1 MKKIKVNLL
10 KNSYTVFVDKNSLS
24 QLVEDLNSSS
34 CSKCLFVIDKNV
46 DKYHSKLIRNLV
58 ASIDKQN
65 YKYLFNAT
73 EKNKTLSEVDKIYKF
88 LSENF
93 FTRDSAIVSIGG
105 GITGDLAAF
114 AASTYMRGI
123 NLYQVPTT
131 LLSMVD
137 SSVGGKT
144 GVNYKSKKNL
154 IGSFYQPKGVYV
166 NPDFLTSLTD
176 REIISGAGEIFKY
189 SFLADFEINNLIK
202 KSLYKIF
209 NKDLNDIEKTILACV
224 KIKAGI
230 VEKDETESSGLRKIL
245 NLGHTF
251 AHAFESVSGFRLKH
265 GEAVIGGIY
274 CALFLSE
281 SIGYLDSKLL
291 DKFISDFNFIRI
303 NKILKTID
311 EEMIYD
317 KMHSDKKNIGNKIRL
332 VLLQDIGSIVVDV
345 HSEKK
350 VIIGSFKRMKE
361 LI

>member
-46 DKYHSKLIRNLV
+46 DKHHSKLIRNLV

-73 EKNKTLSEVDKIYKF
+73 EKNKTLVEVEKIYKF

-131 LLSMVD
+131 LLSKVD

-154 IGSFYQPKGVYV
+154 IGSFYQPEGVYIS
-166 NPDFLTSLTD
+166 PDFLTSLTD

-189 SFLADFEINNLIK
+189 SFLADINNYNLIK
-202 KSLYKIF
+202 KSLNKIF
-209 NKDLNDIEKTILACV
+209 NNDLSDIEKTIFACV

-265 GEAVIGGIY
+265 GEAVFGGIY

-350 VIIGSFKRMKE
+350 VIIGSIRRMKD